1 MTEWEVVGV
10 IVVIVG
16 LVGTFVKAAVS
27 MTKSVQRNADA
38 TDRLSDVLRSFK
50 DSNEKDHD
58 KFDEKIEDHE
68 HRITV
73 LEHK

>member
-10 IVVIVG
+10 IVVIAG

-38 TDRLSDVLRSFK
+38 TDRLSDVLSSFK